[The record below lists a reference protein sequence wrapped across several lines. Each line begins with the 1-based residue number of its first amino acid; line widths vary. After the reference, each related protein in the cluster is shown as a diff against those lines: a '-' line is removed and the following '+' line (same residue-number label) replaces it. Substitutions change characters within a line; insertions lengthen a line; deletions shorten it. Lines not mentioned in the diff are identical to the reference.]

1 MIPSAL
7 GVMGFHCFIVSLVF
21 VFLVYVSIMQSINVE
36 HKISYCFQK
45 KCSFAARDFNNFIMN

>member
-7 GVMGFHCFIVSLVF
+7 GVMGFSCFIVALVF

-45 KCSFAARDFNNFIMN
+45 KSVVLQREILITSL

>member
-7 GVMGFHCFIVSLVF
+7 GVMGFPFFIVVLVF
-21 VFLVYVSIMQSINVE
+21 VFLVYISIMQSINVK

-45 KCSFAARDFNNFIMN
+45 KCSFAARDFNNFIID

>member
-1 MIPSAL
+1 MIPFAL

-45 KCSFAARDFNNFIMN
+45 KV

>member
-7 GVMGFHCFIVSLVF
+7 GVMGFPFFIVVLVF
-21 VFLVYVSIMQSINVE
+21 VFLVYISIMQSINVK

>member
-7 GVMGFHCFIVSLVF
+7 GVMGFPFFIVVLVF
-21 VFLVYVSIMQSINVE
+21 VFLVYISIMQSINVK

-45 KCSFAARDFNNFIMN
+45 SVVLQREILITSL